1 MAGKKIKLADL
12 VFKVGDDGT
21 LKVFEGQAKKAGK
34 SLDKVGKSTDKVTY
48 ATKKGINMT
57 ANQTKNFANMSRGI
71 SGSLVPAYAT
81 LAANVFALTA
91 VFGFLKA
98 SADYRLL
105 QEGQSA
111 YASVTGIA
119 YKTLTNT
126 IIEATDAQIKYSDAA
141 QAAAIGT
148 AAGLNPEQLGK
159 LGEAAK
165 TVSIALGRDVTD
177 SFNRLIR
184 GTTKAEPE
192 LLDELGIILRL
203 ETATKN
209 YAASLGVTKESLNS
223 FQRTQAVTVDVL
235 NQVETK
241 FAAINAIMDPQTNQ
255 INKLAKAFDDLTNQF
270 KMLVAGPAEG
280 LANFFSGN
288 VMAAAGALTIFAL
301 PIIRGILPAF
311 DEWEKKATTSLAGHD
326 AAVQKSSNRLKAYAR
341 LQRMN
346 AAKMQANPVNKLKA
360 LSAGMDSKPGSA
372 LARMQS
378 GAGLGSGPG
387 QLTARQLANMKAQ
400 ATKGIGIFKNMDT
413 TIKANWVKTM
423 NEMSRATKVPL
434 TQSVT
439 VASKSMELKL
449 RMAGVKIKAAWSAS
463 MIGVQRIS
471 AVTARVVSKAFGFLS
486 FLSIAALAFE
496 GLKAGAEKM
505 GLLNKESAAADTAL
519 GKLVKTQREL
529 NKELQNMLNADKDLA
544 EADLKLTFNQL
555 VKRQGNRLI
564 SANLEGTLTALRKN
578 RALQRGLTEPTIG
591 EGPIAD
597 APAKIQA
604 ATPQYT
610 HGTDKLTM
618 MYPAGTNAAEQAE
631 YQNQLAAL
639 KEAENLMLN
648 GDGEQGG
655 LIKRIEILA
664 QTFPQLKGVIVD
676 GKLAFD
682 TLNKEQVSFIA
693 TTIESGNAVKYL
705 EQSEKSYQQA
715 LQGRMGKTSA
725 QRSLMLLAQART
737 AAGESV
743 LKTDQ
748 GTPEEQIAAQAEY
761 DNALTVSTAMELE
774 ASAVRLLKTTQDI
787 NKIRAQGVRNRIEG
801 STKFAAKLQ
810 TELRIQTKIQ
820 EVAALTA
827 EIKSLEAIFDQAT
840 DKVTARENIENKQNQ
855 LVLLKGQ
862 KTSLED
868 SINLTRQLGVEA
880 TKSFEDGMIKGIR
893 GMIEGTMSL
902 KDAFKSMAK
911 SILSSLAQVLAKM
924 MAMKI
929 MGSMFPGLTPM
940 ADGGVIPMAKG
951 GITGYRNGGV
961 ATEPTYLV
969 GEGKHNEAV
978 VPLPDGRSIPVNM
991 KGGGNNNIVVNVDAN
1006 GGSSSTGM
1014 SGEHGKAMGKAIAV
1028 SVMETIQRE
1037 KRPGG
1042 LLS

>member
-1 MAGKKIKLADL
+1 MAGKKINLADL
-12 VFKVGDDGT
+12 VFKISDDGT
-21 LKVFEGQAKKAGK
+21 LKVFSGNAKKAGK
-34 SLDKVGKSTDKVTY
+34 SLDTVGKKTDKVTY

-91 VFGFLKA
+91 VFGFLKGA
-98 SADYRLL
+98 ADYRLL
-105 QEGQSA
+105 QEGQGA
-111 YASVTGIA
+111 YAAVTGVA

-148 AAGLNPEQLGK
+148 AAGLTPEQLGK
-159 LGEAAK
+159 LGAAAK

-209 YAASLGVTKESLNS
+209 YAAALGVTKESLNS

-255 INKLAKAFDDLTNQF
+255 INKLSKSFDDLMNTLR
-270 KMLVAGPAEG
+270 MLLAGPAEG
-280 LANFFSGN
+280 LASFFAGN
-288 VMAAAGALTIFAL
+288 IMAAVGALGLFTL
-301 PIIRGILPAF
+301 PIIQSILPAF
-311 DEWEKKATTSLAGHD
+311 DEWEAKATASLQGHD
-326 AAVQKSSNRLKAYAR
+326 AAVEKSSNKLKAYAR
-341 LQRMN
+341 LQKMN
-346 AAKMQANPVNKLKA
+346 AAKAQANPVNNLKS
-360 LSAGMDSKPGSA
+360 LSAGMDAKPNSA

-387 QLTARQLANMKAQ
+387 QLSNRQLANMKAQ

-423 NEMSRATKVPL
+423 NEMSNATKVPL
-434 TQSVT
+434 TTSVQ
-439 VASKSMELKL
+439 VAAKKMELNL
-449 RMAGVKIKAAWSAS
+449 RVAGVKIKAAWSAT
-463 MIGVQRIS
+463 MIGMQKAS
-471 AVTARVVSKAFGFLS
+471 AKTARVVSKAFGFLS

-505 GLLNKESAAADTAL
+505 GLLNKEAASADTAL
-519 GKLVKTQREL
+519 GKLVKTQKDL
-529 NKELQNMLNADKDLA
+529 NKEIKNMLDADTDLA

-564 SANLEGTLTALRKN
+564 SANLEGTLKALRKN
-578 RALQRGLTEPTIG
+578 RALQEELTG
-591 EGPIAD
+591 GDADVGPNI
-597 APAKIQA
+597 PGKIKEM
-604 ATPQYT
+604 TPSFSRT
-610 HGTDKLTM
+610 GALTM
-618 MYPAGTNAAEQAE
+618 MYPTGTNAEDQE
-631 YQNQLAAL
+631 RYQSELSAL
-639 KEAENLMLN
+639 QSAENLMLN

-655 LIKRIEILA
+655 LIKRIEMLA
-664 QTFPQLKGVIVD
+664 KTFPTLEGVIVN

-682 TLNKEQVSFIA
+682 SLNKEQFEFIA
-693 TTIESGNAVKYL
+693 NTIESGNAVKYL

-725 QRSLMLLAQART
+725 QRSLMLLANKRTEAGLSVMKSKEGTVEQQAKAEADYN
-737 AAGESV
+737 AA
-743 LKTDQ
+743 L
-748 GTPEEQIAAQAEY
+748 A
-761 DNALTVSTAMELE
+761 VSTAMTLE
-774 ASAVRLLKTTQDI
+774 AAAVRLLKTTQDI
-787 NKIRAQGVRNRIEG
+787 NKTRSLGVKNRIEG

-810 TELRIQTKIQ
+810 TELKILTKKQEILTKI
-820 EVAALTA
+820 A
-827 EIKSLEAIFDQAT
+827 EIAALEAIFDQAT
-840 DKVTARENIENKQNQ
+840 DKVTARENIGNKQNQ
-855 LVLLKGQ
+855 LALLQQQ
-862 KTSLED
+862 KTSLAQ
-868 SINLTRQLGVEA
+868 SIDLTRQLGVEA
-880 TKSFEDGMIKGIR
+880 TTAFENGMIKGIQ

-924 MAMKI
+924 MAMRI

-951 GITGYRNGGV
+951 GITGYRSGGI

-991 KGGGNNNIVVNVDAN
+991 NGGGGSNNVVINVDAS
-1006 GGSSSTGM
+1006 GGTSSTG
-1014 SGEHGKAMGKAIAV
+1014 SSEQGKALGMAIQSA
-1028 SVMETIQRE
+1028 VMETIQRE

-1042 LLS
+1042 VLSRS